1 MKHFIKA
8 ASILSIALVTVISS
22 CEKKEDP
29 VIIVDPPA
37 NMGSVKMEFTNRVG
51 NDPMSLGLPQYF
63 NANGDQYSIT
73 KFNYFV
79 TNIKL
84 NNANGSQYV
93 ETESYHLLKQT
104 EPGSLTF
111 DLAQVPNGTYKSITF
126 TIGVDS
132 ARNVS
137 GAQTG
142 ALDQNNDMYWDWNS
156 GYIMVKMEGTS
167 TASSQPGDILQ
178 FHMGGFSGPN
188 SVLRTVTLT
197 FPNNGDLVVN
207 GNEPHMHIKADINK
221 LFEGDHV
228 IDFST
233 LSAIHMPGANAKKIA
248 DNYRN
253 MFSVTAI
260 GE

>member
-1 MKHFIKA
+1 MKKFIKA
-8 ASILSIALVTVISS
+8 ISILSIALTSIMSS

-29 VIIVDPPA
+29 ELIIDPPP
-37 NMGSVKMEFTNRVG
+37 NMGSVKIEFTNRVG
-51 NDPMSLGLPQYF
+51 DDPMSLGLPQYF
-63 NANGDQYSIT
+63 NANGDQYAIT
-73 KFNYFV
+73 KFNYFI

-84 NNANGSQYV
+84 NKQDGSQYV
-93 ETESYHLLKQT
+93 EPESYHLVKQT
-104 EPGSLTF
+104 EPSSLTF

-126 TIGVDS
+126 MIGVDS
-132 ARNVS
+132 ARNTS

-167 TASSQPGDILQ
+167 TASTQPGDILQ
-178 FHMGGFSGPN
+178 FHTGGFSGAN

-197 FPNNGDLVVN
+197 FPNNSDLVVE

-221 LFEGDHV
+221 MFSGDNLV
-228 IDFST
+228 KFSE
-233 LSAIHMPGANAKKIA
+233 LSAVHMPGANAKKLA

>member
-1 MKHFIKA
+1 MNNFFKT
-8 ASILSIALVTVISS
+8 ASVLSIALISVISS
-22 CEKKEDP
+22 CNKKEDP
-29 VIIVDPPA
+29 ELIVDPGP
-37 NMGSVKMEFTNRVG
+37 NMGTVKMEFTNRVG
-51 NDPMSLGLPQYF
+51 DDPMSLGIPQYF

-73 KFNYFV
+73 KFNYFI

-84 NNANGSQYV
+84 NKADGSQYV
-93 ETESYHLLKQT
+93 ETESYHLIKQT
-104 EPGSLTF
+104 EPGTMAF

-126 TIGVDS
+126 MIGVDS
-132 ARNVS
+132 LRNTT

-167 TASSQPGDILQ
+167 TASTQQGDMLQ
-178 FHMGGFSGPN
+178 FHMGGFSGAN

-197 FPNNGDLVVN
+197 FPNNGDLVVD
-207 GNEPHMHIKADINK
+207 GNLSHIHMKADINK
-221 LFEGDHV
+221 MFAGDNL
-228 IDFST
+228 IKFSE
-233 LSAIHMPGANAKKIA
+233 LSAIHMGGANAKKIA

>member
-1 MKHFIKA
+1 MNKFIKA
-8 ASILSIALVTVISS
+8 TSVLSIAFITVLSS
-22 CEKKEDP
+22 CKKKDDP
-29 VIIVDPPA
+29 LIVDPGPT
-37 NMGSVKMEFTNRVG
+37 MGSVHLEFFNRVG
-51 NDPMSLGLPQYF
+51 DDPMSLGLAQYF
-63 NANGDQYSIT
+63 NANGDQYAIT
-73 KFNYFV
+73 KFNYFI

-84 NNANGSQYV
+84 NKQDGSQYI
-93 ETESYHLLKQT
+93 EENSYHLVKQT
-104 EPGSLTF
+104 ESGSQTF

-126 TIGVDS
+126 MIGVDS
-132 ARNVS
+132 ARNTS

-142 ALDQNNDMYWDWNS
+142 ALDDGNDMYWDWNT

-167 TASSQPGDILQ
+167 TSSTQPGNVLQ
-178 FHMGGFSGPN
+178 FHIGGFSGAN

-221 LFEGDHV
+221 LFSGANE
-228 IDFST
+228 IDFAT
-233 LSAIHMPGANAKKIA
+233 LSAVHMPGANAKKIA
-248 DNYRN
+248 DNYQQ